1 MVSSCQE
8 QMTTQGPVNPG
19 LLGSTHHVSL
29 MNRHGTEHKLFHPL
43 FHFSPSSFPP
53 LSFPCIC
60 IFPKA
65 NQSLLWSDLNFSPDT
80 AHSKLIL
87 CENKKRASSR
97 ENVPQNDATPPTH
110 THQGQEEFE
119 TIFIALGRTCFTS
132 GRHYWEAEV
141 NVKTEGGP
149 GTGWVLGVCSDTV
162 QREGWFVECPE
173 KNFWV
178 VAYEEGEISALTS
191 PLESQSL
198 RRVPPQDRRFPGQGR
213 WGLGLRV
220 CPFTTDGSHIY
231 FFTRITFCM
240 ILCPILAFRVLAHLW
255 PSA

>member
-97 ENVPQNDATPPTH
+97 ENVPQNDATPPHTH
-110 THQGQEEFE
+110 TPRARGVWNHLHCSGPDLLYLRETLLGGRSKCENRRWTWNWMGSGCLLRYSAKRGVVCRMSREEFLGGSIWGRGDQCSHFPTGVSVAEASAPTGQEISW
-119 TIFIALGRTCFTS
+119 TGKVGVR
-132 GRHYWEAEV
+132 
-141 NVKTEGGP
+141 TEGVSFYN
-149 GTGWVLGVCSDTV
+149 W
-162 QREGWFVECPE
+162 
-173 KNFWV
+173 
-178 VAYEEGEISALTS
+178 
-191 PLESQSL
+191 
-198 RRVPPQDRRFPGQGR
+198 RV
-213 WGLGLRV
+213 
-220 CPFTTDGSHIY
+220 SHLFLY
-231 FFTRITFCM
+231 
-240 ILCPILAFRVLAHLW
+240 
-255 PSA
+255 